1 MITAQGARLPVTAS
15 RSASTINVCGKCTH
29 SRLSAF
35 PLVSRFG
42 TNAIL
47 CKKNP
52 PQVTSFIVNKPAT
65 EDEPAS
71 SGIIDH
77 TAYPIVGINEEG
89 CGEFKIKVLTSY
101 DAPDIAAALE
111 RAQR

>member
-1 MITAQGARLPVTAS
+1 MLTPQGAKLPVTVA
-15 RSASTINVCGKCTH
+15 RSASTVNVCGKCTH

-42 TNAIL
+42 PNAIL

-65 EDEPAS
+65 EDEPAGS
-71 SGIIDH
+71 TIIDH
-77 TAYPIVGINEEG
+77 TAYPVVGINEEG
-89 CGEFKIKVLTSY
+89 CGEFKIKVLTSH
-101 DAPDIAAALE
+101 DAPDIVAALE